1 MTSALPE
8 SPDLSE
14 VFASP
19 DLSLWREAAVAALK
33 GADFEK
39 TLYTRSLE
47 GLTLQPL
54 YTAADTGARAD
65 GRRPA
70 ARGWTMAQAIEE
82 ARPEAFAR
90 ALSEDS
96 EQGLEGLL
104 LDLDALA
111 PESPSAW
118 QQALAPFDPQ
128 QLGLHL
134 RSRRPIAGL
143 IALES
148 LAQPPLTGSFGSDG
162 LAELAKHGKLDLHR
176 HFDDLAFVI
185 GRLPAGMPG
194 VGIDATPY
202 AEAGAHAAQELAYAA
217 AALTETVQQLAERGV
232 APAQSLAQAHLTL
245 SVGPAFFMELAK
257 FRAARVLLR
266 RIATA
271 YGVNLEP
278 VLHARTSRI
287 GLTRYD
293 AYSNFLRQTIA
304 ALAAVLGGAQV
315 LSTGGYNEPSGPSD
329 AFARRLARNLQLIL
343 RHEVKL
349 DRLIDPVGGSYFI
362 ESLTTEL
369 AAAAWSEFQRI
380 EAAGGMAAALPAGLP
395 QAAISATAAERQ
407 RRVDTRRQ
415 PLVGATAYVNPAES
429 LSEAEPALA
438 PSAELAPL
446 ELPQDA
452 ESAFATGREAFAG
465 GAAWPS
471 LVQALAGQHETAAR
485 QLAPLRLAAGFEA
498 LRQQSELRPRK
509 LLLLPLNA
517 LSEAKPRLDFSRSL
531 LEVGGF
537 RPEIAAAVTDASSAV
552 AALAEFAPEFAP
564 EVVVLCGTDAA
575 YAASAAAV
583 ASALRAA
590 HPELKIGLAG
600 RPGEQES
607 TWRAAGLNF
616 FVYLGCDAQAVLS
629 DLLGAN

>member
-47 GLTLQPL
+47 GITLRPL
-54 YTAADTGARAD
+54 YTAADTAARAD
-65 GRRPA
+65 GRRTA
-70 ARGWTMAQAIEE
+70 MRGWTMAQAIDEVQ
-82 ARPEAFAR
+82 PEAFAR
-90 ALSEDS
+90 ALREDAG
-96 EQGLEGLL
+96 QGLDGLL

-111 PESPSAW
+111 PESQRAL
-118 QQALAPFDPQ
+118 QQAMAPFEPQ
-128 QLGLHL
+128 RLGLHL
-134 RSRRPIAGL
+134 RSRRPLAGL
-143 IALES
+143 IALAS
-148 LAQPPLTGSFGSDG
+148 LAQAPLTGSFGSDG
-162 LAELAKHGKLDLHR
+162 LAELARHGKSDLAR
-176 HFDDLAFVI
+176 HFDDLAFVL

-194 VGIDATPY
+194 VGIEATPY
-202 AEAGAHAAQELAYAA
+202 AEAGAHAVQELACAA

-232 APAQSLAQAHLTL
+232 DPSQSLAQAHLTL

-266 RIATA
+266 RIAAA
-271 YGVNLEP
+271 YGVSLDP

-293 AYSNFLRQTIA
+293 AYSNFLRQTVA
-304 ALAAVLGGAQV
+304 ALAAVLGGVQV
-315 LSTGGYNEPSGPSD
+315 LSTGCYSEPAGPAD

-349 DRLIDPVGGSYFI
+349 DRLIDPVGGSYFL

-369 AAAAWSEFQRI
+369 AEAAWSEFQRL
-380 EAAGGMAAALPAGLP
+380 EAAGGLAAALQAGLP

-415 PLVGATAYVNPAES
+415 PLVGSTAYVNPAES
-429 LSEAEPALA
+429 LAEAATALA

-446 ELPQDA
+446 ELPQSA
-452 ESAFATGREAFAG
+452 ESALTAGLEAFAA

-471 LVQALAGQHETAAR
+471 LVQALAGQHEIDV
-485 QLAPLRLAAGFEA
+485 QELAPMRLAAGFEA
-498 LRQQSELRPRK
+498 LRQQSGLRPRR
-509 LLLLPLNA
+509 LWLLPLGSLN
-517 LSEAKPRLDFSRSL
+517 EAKPRLDFSRSL
-531 LEVGGF
+531 FEVGGF
-537 RPEIAAAVTDASSAV
+537 RPELAAPVTDAETAL
-552 AALAEFAPEFAP
+552 AALAECEP
-564 EVVVLCGTDAA
+564 EVAVLCGTDAA

-607 TWRAAGLNF
+607 AWRAAGLDF